1 MASSTGLSTAGW
13 IAVAVN
19 PLVLSLAGLGLLS
32 ACWLL
37 SGRFQAAALH
47 RSVKGKHVLVTGAS
61 RGLGKALA
69 LDLALAGAQ
78 VTLVARGCDIED
90 MATGRSSLAVAVDE
104 IRAACG
110 DALDSDAVSSTIG
123 HDHSPHEGKRN
134 RKTNKS
140 AANTTTNTAT
150 NTTINTTT
158 STTTNTVSR
167 IRSYAV
173 DLTDYAATVAFV
185 STLQSDVGMPDWII
199 ANAGASI
206 PGFIADQLP
215 IPAGTN
221 SSTTSSTTNSS
232 TTNNTTTNSK
242 DAHTGLVH
250 ERMIS
255 INYYSAVHIVRAVL
269 QAAKDVATR
278 DTGSV
283 PDKTHQCD
291 DITGNHHKD
300 DSRLVAGVSP
310 LMLPHLPERIVLV
323 GSILSMIKYAIR
335 GLADSLRSELLP
347 AGIKVHAYFP
357 GNMNT
362 PGFDLESKTK
372 PIITA
377 EIEGTASAVTPR
389 DASQFLLASILS
401 DRFCISNDYLGELI
415 RVASNGT
422 APRPNVLFEI
432 AALPLIALIFA
443 GWSAF
448 ADYSIRKH
456 FSR

>member
-90 MATGRSSLAVAVDE
+90 MATGRSSLAAVDE

-110 DALDSDAVSSTIG
+110 DALDSDAVLLQ
-123 HDHSPHEGKRN
+123 
-134 RKTNKS
+134 TNCLFLLVLTVVLP
-140 AANTTTNTAT
+140 AVLPTA
-150 NTTINTTT
+150 
-158 STTTNTVSR
+158 
-167 IRSYAV
+167 
-173 DLTDYAATVAFV
+173 
-185 STLQSDVGMPDWII
+185 
-199 ANAGASI
+199 
-206 PGFIADQLP
+206 
-215 IPAGTN
+215 
-221 SSTTSSTTNSS
+221 STTN
-232 TTNNTTTNSK
+232 NNTTTNSK

-278 DTGSV
+278 DWLC

-323 GSILSMIKYAIR
+323 GSILSMMSFTGYSAYSASKYAIR

-389 DASQFLLASILS
+389 DASQFLWRVFSATDSASPTTIWESSFASPLM
-401 DRFCISNDYLGELI
+401 ELHLD
-415 RVASNGT
+415 
-422 APRPNVLFEI
+422 PM
-432 AALPLIALIFA
+432 
-443 GWSAF
+443 
-448 ADYSIRKH
+448 YSLK
-456 FSR
+456 S